1 MNIKFSNGSVAQL
14 NYLTNGVKRK
24 IKEYIEIRGQN
35 RTLVNTDFRQIKIL
49 TDNKEKIIYSSN
61 KSNKGHFEQ
70 YEAFFNCLK
79 KKTFSIPLV
88 DQINAMELS
97 FKVEEQI

>member
-1 MNIKFSNGSVAQL
+1 MNIKFSNGSIAQL

-49 TDNKEKIIYSSN
+49 ADNKEKIIYSSN
-61 KSNKGHFEQ
+61 NSSKGHFEQ

-79 KKTFSIPLV
+79 NKNFSIPLV
-88 DQINAMELS
+88 DQIKAMELS